1 MISFA
6 PLLGLAKTALAA
18 MAPIA
23 IAKTINNYS
32 HRRDNG
38 EDVGESIVGAC
49 VDTGCQCLSAVSGI
63 SLEDEEP
70 VTRRRIEYNIQPSVS
85 SYSSSSCGSSQLPT
99 VVAFSYPEDYK
110 RQVPELP
117 YTRVI
122 VPS

>member
-6 PLLGLAKTALAA
+6 PLLGLAKTALTA

-63 SLEDEEP
+63 PLEDEEP
-70 VTRRRIEYNIQPSVS
+70 VTRRRIEYNVQPSVS
-85 SYSSSSCGSSQLPT
+85 SYSSSSQLPT

-110 RQVPELP
+110 RQMPEPP

>member
-6 PLLGLAKTALAA
+6 PLLGLAKTALTA

-49 VDTGCQCLSAVSGI
+49 MDTGCQCLSAVSGI
-63 SLEDEEP
+63 PMDDEQP
-70 VTRRRIEYNIQPSVS
+70 SRRRVEYDIQPSTS
-85 SYSSSSCGSSQLPT
+85 SYTVSKKEPESPM
-99 VVAFSYPEDYK
+99 VVAFSYPIAKPASES
-110 RQVPELP
+110 P
-117 YTRVI
+117 YIRVI
-122 VPS
+122 VPSA